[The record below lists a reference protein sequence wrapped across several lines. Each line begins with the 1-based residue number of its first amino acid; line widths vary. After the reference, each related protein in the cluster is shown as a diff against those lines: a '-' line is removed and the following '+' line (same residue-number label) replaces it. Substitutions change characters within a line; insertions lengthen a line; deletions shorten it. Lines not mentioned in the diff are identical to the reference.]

1 MANYSLVVNSQ
12 FRPFSYA
19 ELTAPLDRQE
29 LYHEKL
35 AEEYDNLSKQADVLS
50 IMGGN
55 DLDKN
60 SSSYS
65 KYKNYS
71 DSLKKEAD
79 DLFSFGLNTESR
91 RRLSD
96 LRRRFNTD
104 IRPIQTA
111 WVKREQEADDQMKA
125 YLQNPTLMFTRD
137 AAKTRIDDYIANPN
151 GGYGVINGATITAQM
166 ATMAKNLAK
175 QIRSGRREN
184 IDEFTYNY
192 IQKYGLDENII
203 RNWQDSPTLKAMFEQ
218 VMKANGVTP
227 EALQGS
233 LNADSIISQS
243 TNYAEMGMWHAMG
256 EDKTQIVDAFGPRLA
271 AQEASQKRLKQYEAS
286 LTAPPTETGLPGET
300 IPIMFGDKEGAG
312 NSLKQAMADVTWNT
326 IQSSKRPEAKRI
338 RDYWAMH
345 GGKEAAI
352 ERWTTEGLNG
362 GKNIGQ
368 LYYDIGNA
376 IRKNVTKNESLINVW
391 RSGYV
396 ESSNPINT
404 KKLDFKSSVRKSDAA
419 VKPNSRKA
427 FEHALERIDAL
438 GLGFREPKRPNVG
451 FDAKINSGGTKQYK
465 KDWGKFNDMAHTGY
479 KLKAIQLK
487 DDPTLLG
494 HYLGRIMDRNSH
506 QDGTYNLYDI
516 KRVKADGTYEYK
528 PERAKPS
535 ELPLTGSA
543 GQERVDWSR
552 VSRARLSNGD
562 YLLYWTDN
570 KNVGHRKVL
579 KRSDIGENAVRDWEL
594 TSAGYQHVNSLYNRG
609 LITEEQ
615 YEGYLKGIGM
625 DSMQDSYLDTQEA
638 KVNDYEIEE

>member
-65 KYKNYS
+65 KYKSYS

-96 LRRRFNTD
+96 LRRRYNTD
-104 IRPIQTA
+104 IVPIQTA
-111 WVKREQEADDQMKA
+111 WVKREKEADDQMKA

-151 GGYGVINGATITAQM
+151 GGYGVINGATIIAQM
-166 ATMAKNLAK
+166 ATIAKNLAK
-175 QIRSGRREN
+175 QIRSGRKEN

-233 LNADSIISQS
+233 LNADQIISQS

-256 EDKTQIVDAFGPRLA
+256 EDKSQIVDAFGPRLA

-300 IPIMFGDKEGAG
+300 ISIEFGDKEGAG

-338 RDYWAMH
+338 RDYWAKH

-376 IRKNVTKNESLINVW
+376 IRKNVTKNESLINIW

-396 ESSNPINT
+396 GGTTKSVSKSPYRDFYAQTTYSGLDYNGTPTTRSSYDIIGGSVDSNLGGTPKDQT
-404 KKLDFKSSVRKSDAA
+404 KKIY
-419 VKPNSRKA
+419 KPGS
-427 FEHALERIDAL
+427 
-438 GLGFREPKRPNVG
+438 
-451 FDAKINSGGTKQYK
+451 
-465 KDWGKFNDMAHTGY
+465 KDWGKFNEMAHTGY
-479 KLKAIQLK
+479 RIKATELK

-494 HYLGRIMDRNSH
+494 HYLDRVMDRNSH

-516 KRVKADGTYEYK
+516 KRMKADGTYEYK
-528 PERAKPS
+528 PERTKKS

-552 VSRARLSNGD
+552 AHRLKLSNGD

-570 KNVGHRKVL
+570 NGAGHKKVL
-579 KRSDIGENAVRDWEL
+579 KRSDIGENAVQDWAI

-609 LITEEQ
+609 LITEEE
-615 YEGYLKGIGM
+615 YEHYLKGIGM
-625 DSMQDSYLDTQEA
+625 NDMKNSYIDTQETNV
-638 KVNDYEIEE
+638 KKYDIEE

>member
-71 DSLKKEAD
+71 DSLKKEAN

-151 GGYGVINGATITAQM
+151 GGYGIINGATITAQM
-166 ATMAKNLAK
+166 ATMTQNLAK

-184 IDEFTYNY
+184 VDEFTYNY

-233 LNADSIISQS
+233 LNADKIISQS

-256 EDKTQIVDAFGPRLA
+256 EDKSQIVDAFGPRLT
-271 AQEASQKRLKQYEAS
+271 AQEASQRRLKQYEAS
-286 LTAPPTETGLPGET
+286 LVAPPTETGLPGE
-300 IPIMFGDKEGAG
+300 PISIAFGDKEGAG

-338 RDYWAMH
+338 RDYWAKH

-376 IRKNVTKNESLINVW
+376 IRKNVTKNESLINIW

-396 ESSNPINT
+396 GGTT
-404 KKLDFKSSVRKSDAA
+404 KTVSKSPYRDAYTQHTYNGA
-419 VKPNSRKA
+419 DEFGTQISRN
-427 FEHALERIDAL
+427 FYN
-438 GLGFREPKRPNVG
+438 NVG
-451 FDAKINSGGTKQYK
+451 TLPGGPTEKVYK
-465 KDWGKFNDMAHTGY
+465 PGSKDWGKFNEMAHTGY
-479 KLKAIQLK
+479 KIKAIELK
-487 DDPTLLG
+487 DDPTLLS
-494 HYLGRIMDRNSH
+494 HYLDRVMDRNSNP
-506 QDGTYNLYDI
+506 DGTFNLYDI
-516 KRVKADGTYEYK
+516 KRMRADGTYEYK
-528 PERAKPS
+528 PERAKLS

-543 GQERVDWSR
+543 GQERIDWSR
-552 VSRARLSNGD
+552 AHRLKLSNGD
-562 YLLYWTDN
+562 YLLYWRDN
-570 KNVGHRKVL
+570 KNVAHRKVL
-579 KRSDIGENAVRDWEL
+579 KRSDIGENAVQDWEL

-609 LITEEQ
+609 LITEEE

-625 DSMQDSYLDTQEA
+625 NDMKNSYLDTQETNI
-638 KVNDYEIEE
+638 KKYDIEE